1 MSAKIIVLLA
11 CVSACVAHLC
21 MLSPPQR
28 SPLTGINKPG
38 SRSCFMLGAPCGK
51 QAPNINKLYLS
62 AGENFTVVFQ
72 KNLNHFYAANPGYF
86 SVSIG
91 SESDEKNN
99 RTLTELYR
107 TADTSDPSLTIM
119 TANIMVPRPVVEQPF
134 VIQTQYVSNNPTEP
148 PAFYQC
154 ADVVIML

>member
-72 KNLNHFYAANPGYF
+72 KNLNHFYAANP
-86 SVSIG
+86 
-91 SESDEKNN
+91 NN